1 MSLCEL
7 KASDMNAPELTAQVV
22 ERVKG
27 FDFGAK
33 AVPAITILYPI
44 DFAGGM
50 TQPV

>member
-1 MSLCEL
+1 MCEL
-7 KASDMNAPELTAQVV
+7 TSTDMKAPELTAQVV

-44 DFAGGM
+44 DFLPAA
-50 TQPV
+50 